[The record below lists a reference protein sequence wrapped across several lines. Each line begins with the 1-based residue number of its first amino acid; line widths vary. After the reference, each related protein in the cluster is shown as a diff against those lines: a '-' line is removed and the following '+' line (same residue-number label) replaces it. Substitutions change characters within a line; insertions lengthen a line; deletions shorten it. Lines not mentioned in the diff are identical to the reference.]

1 MYSILTYSSIHVK
14 FGFNP
19 WKTYCFF
26 LTWRSFISTSI
37 TSKWAALQ
45 WLSCFLIPC
54 TSNVS
59 SHTILS
65 MSWGALTV
73 RVRLN
78 AISVRYYPKY
88 FLLVC
93 WSFFFLKIIEGKGCV
108 FTYDAVGSYERVGY
122 SAQGSGATLITPF
135 LDNQLKSP
143 SPLLLPS
150 KVWFWNFL
158 SWITHLCLHPCLS
171 EWTPI
176 AAGCSYSTFRARS
189 HWLGQNL
196 FCISN
201 WKRYIHSKFV
211 STQALHLEEPSGI
224 IYFGSIGW
232 FWVIFSLPL
241 MCFTYAL

>member
-1 MYSILTYSSIHVK
+1 MCTAFYYIVLLYMLNLALTDEKLNVS
-14 FGFNP
+14 
-19 WKTYCFF
+19 F
-26 LTWRSFISTSI
+26 LTWCSFISTSI

-78 AISVRYYPKY
+78 AISVGYYPKS

-93 WSFFFLKIIEGKGCV
+93 WSFCILKIIEGKGCV

-150 KVWFWNFL
+150 KVWFWNNFFL
-158 SWITHLCLHPCLS
+158 DNSFVPPPSLIWMNIDCCRMQLLH
-171 EWTPI
+171 
-176 AAGCSYSTFRARS
+176 FQR
-189 HWLGQNL
+189 
-196 FCISN
+196 
-201 WKRYIHSKFV
+201 
-211 STQALHLEEPSGI
+211 
-224 IYFGSIGW
+224 
-232 FWVIFSLPL
+232 
-241 MCFTYAL
+241 